1 MARYRPIKRNLR
13 QKKNIGNQYVTRSI
27 MVILVKHFQTELMVE
42 IYSKSLV
49 RTIGK
54 LLLMKL
60 SYNTIKVME
69 NNL

>member
-1 MARYRPIKRNLR
+1 
-13 QKKNIGNQYVTRSI
+13 

-49 RTIGK
+49 RTFGK

-69 NNL
+69 TTFDL